1 MFASHLVWLAE
12 VVCDAHFA
20 ASDDYSSSHRLK
32 PPIKKIS
39 KDERRS
45 LLQAFVLQ
53 YKASNEGKFPST
65 TAALKQVGGSYYF
78 VKRTLQELQSQPPP
92 PSLNA
97 ASTSH
102 STTIEIQEE
111 VSHARTTTAQ
121 TVVHLQPKCITK
133 EEPTFQTPAP
143 HVNAQQTTNPHHH
156 LQRTSRR
163 GGGGGGG
170 GGGMNVIDRCWRRSP
185 NWWRSRQRLA
195 RCSVGF
201 AGKMSNNIGRGL
213 RRYTV
218 TDPTDDD
225 PSNPKL
231 GTLRYGVTKLRGKVW
246 ITFGRDMQ
254 IKLRSPL
261 LIGSFTTIDG
271 RGATVH
277 IAGGAGFLL
286 RGVHDVIIHGLR
298 FHHCRAQP
306 PGTVMGPGWKAVQLG
321 KVDGDAIRVIGSSKV
336 WIDHN
341 TLYRCQDGLIDV
353 TYGSTDITISNNWF
367 REHDK
372 VMLLGHDDSYGR
384 DRDMRVTVIFNK
396 FGPNCNQRM
405 PRVRHGYAHIANNMY
420 QGWGEYAIGGSMNPT
435 IRTESNLFISSSSS
449 STTKKQL
456 EVTWKQVGYGWNF
469 KSVKDVLINGAY
481 FSKSVS
487 RTGSPGLSPR
497 YSYNGEQRFVVVPNA
512 NAVRSLTRSSGALRC
527 FPTSSTC

>member
-1 MFASHLVWLAE
+1 M
-12 VVCDAHFA
+12 
-20 ASDDYSSSHRLK
+20 
-32 PPIKKIS
+32 
-39 KDERRS
+39 
-45 LLQAFVLQ
+45 
-53 YKASNEGKFPST
+53 
-65 TAALKQVGGSYYF
+65 
-78 VKRTLQELQSQPPP
+78 
-92 PSLNA
+92 
-97 ASTSH
+97 
-102 STTIEIQEE
+102 
-111 VSHARTTTAQ
+111 
-121 TVVHLQPKCITK
+121 
-133 EEPTFQTPAP
+133 
-143 HVNAQQTTNPHHH
+143 
-156 LQRTSRR
+156 RTSRRR
-163 GGGGGGG
+163 GGGGGN
-170 GGGMNVIDRCWRRSP
+170 MNVIDRCWRRSP

-218 TDPTDDD
+218 TDHTDDD

-321 KVDGDAIRVIGSSKV
+321 KVDGDAIRVIG
-336 WIDHN
+336 
-341 TLYRCQDGLIDV
+341 
-353 TYGSTDITISNNWF
+353 
-367 REHDK
+367 
-372 VMLLGHDDSYGR
+372 
-384 DRDMRVTVIFNK
+384 
-396 FGPNCNQRM
+396 M

-435 IRTESNLFISSSSS
+435 IRTESNLFISSSTS
-449 STTKKQL
+449 KKQL

-497 YSYNGEQRFVVVPNA
+497 YTYNGEQRFVVVPNA